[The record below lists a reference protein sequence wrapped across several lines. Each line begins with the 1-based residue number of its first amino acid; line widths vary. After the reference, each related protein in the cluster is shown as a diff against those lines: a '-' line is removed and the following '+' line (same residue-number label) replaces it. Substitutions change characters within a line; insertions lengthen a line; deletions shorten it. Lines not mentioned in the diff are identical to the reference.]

1 MRRLREAVN
10 HLGYRFVGWFLL
22 ERTFQSQQRK
32 NSNERIL
39 TLTLSL
45 LRNLPCG
52 ALERREFSESKVT
65 LGNSFL
71 LDERESQYDIGVGS
85 TNETKKFSFSFGT
98 DSSMASAL
106 RREHEQEFCLEKSHI
121 SSPHS

>member
-1 MRRLREAVN
+1 MEIGFAAPFIIKHEKMLGGSESPGLQICRLV
-10 HLGYRFVGWFLL
+10 
-22 ERTFQSQQRK
+22 SSRK
-32 NSNERIL
+32 NEHFNLNKNERIL

-85 TNETKKFSFSFGT
+85 TNETKHFFFF
-98 DSSMASAL
+98 L
-106 RREHEQEFCLEKSHI
+106 IRN
-121 SSPHS
+121 PW